1 MTTRAGIPTLYTIA
15 PNLPFADALA
25 MGLLARVEADPLRLS
40 ELIILLPNRRAV
52 RALSEA
58 FLRINDGKVCLLPLM
73 RPIGDV
79 DEEEITF
86 LGAGLNS
93 DDTAF
98 PPAISETRR
107 QLELQKLIMRWATV
121 GAGDPMSSAQSWRLA
136 GELAKLMDQVE
147 TQSLTFDK
155 LAELV
160 PDNLSSHWQVTL
172 DFLKIVSDAWPKF
185 LAEMKVMNPAA
196 RRDKMLKNLARAWQ
210 KSPPKG
216 DVIAAGSTGSIPAAR
231 ELLSVVARLSGGAVV
246 VPGLDRDIDDDCWQ
260 AVDEVHP
267 QYMLKELLNAIGVS
281 RNEIEDWPLAPNVS
295 FPVGASDERVE
306 IMREVMR
313 PSSTTAEWLKLPPS
327 KRDAKKVFKGMR
339 LVTTATRR
347 EEASAI
353 ALMMRETLETE
364 GKTAALVTPDR
375 VLARHVRAA
384 LMRFGIDIDD
394 SAGISGE
401 ETPVGTY
408 LRLLIAAADAG
419 LAPVPLLA
427 LLKHPL
433 ASGGIER
440 IKFLSLVRKL
450 DKDVLRGGRPRA
462 GLTGI
467 LEASRASDKMGT
479 KDCDYLEQALAP
491 LGALSELL
499 EADAESEISS
509 IFEMHLKAAEH
520 LASSNDTEGAKRLW
534 AGDAGEALSNHFSSL
549 MDDMQPHHT
558 VTTSDYPALFAEWLS
573 AVTVRP
579 KWGRHPRLFIWGAIE
594 ARLQRADLMIIG
606 GLNEG
611 SSPPDA
617 GADPWMNRDMRRQF
631 GLPTPEQRVGQATH
645 DFLQALGAKNVV
657 MTRAEKVEGTPTVP
671 SRWLFR
677 IKAVVGELPGE
688 GEPWR
693 HWIEAMDTLP
703 KAPPLAPPAPKPPV
717 KYRPTKLPVTS
728 VETWKKDPYAL
739 YAKRI
744 LKLSKLQPL
753 DDKPNAMDK
762 GNMIHD
768 IVEDFL
774 KHDGPKL
781 GDAGKQRLI
790 ALGEKHF
797 EKVINQPVVYAFW
810 WPRFLTV
817 ANWFVENEEAR
828 EKTHEVVG
836 VEVKAEALVPNTNFT
851 LTAKAD
857 RIDSS
862 KADGSLIIIDYKT
875 GGVPGAAQIYA
886 GFAPQLPLE
895 GWLAQEGTFK
905 GISSA
910 QVSELSF
917 WKLSGGVPPCKVTKI
932 DEPELRIEEAIEGLT
947 KMVELFSKETTA
959 YLSRPSPLSGHRS
972 DYDHLARVKEWQNN
986 YAQSE
991 EKL

>member
-25 MGLLARVEADPLRLS
+25 TGLLAHVDADPLRLS

-58 FLRINDGKVCLLPLM
+58 FLRLNDGKVCLLPLM

-98 PPAISETRR
+98 LPAISETRR

-147 TQSLTFDK
+147 TQSLTFEG
-155 LAELV
+155 LADLV

-185 LAEMKVMNPAA
+185 LAEMNVMNPAV
-196 RRDKMLKNLARAWQ
+196 RRDKMLRNLASAWH

-231 ELLSVVARLSGGAVV
+231 ELLSVVARLPGGAVV

-260 AVDEVHP
+260 AIDEVHP
-267 QYMLKELLNAIGVS
+267 QYMLKELLNAMGVS
-281 RNEIEDWPLAPNVS
+281 RTEVEDWPLPQKTS
-295 FPVGASDERVE
+295 FPVGASDDRVE

-347 EEASAI
+347 EEASVI
-353 ALMMRETLETE
+353 ALMMRETLETD

-384 LMRFGIDIDD
+384 LMRFSIEIDD
-394 SAGISGE
+394 SAGITGE
-401 ETPVGTY
+401 ETPAGTY
-408 LRLLIAAADAG
+408 LRLLIAAADAS

-440 IKFLSLVRKL
+440 IKFLALVRKL
-450 DKDVLRGGRPRA
+450 DKYVLRGGRPKA
-462 GLTGI
+462 GLVGI
-467 LEASRASDKMGT
+467 IEASRASGKMSAQ
-479 KDCDYLEQALAP
+479 DCDHLEYALGP
-491 LGALSELL
+491 ISELGALLDL
-499 EADAESEISS
+499 DVESEISN
-509 IFEMHLKAAEH
+509 IFENHLKAAEH
-520 LASSNDTEGAKRLW
+520 LASSNDTQGANRLW
-534 AGDAGEALSNHFSSL
+534 AGDAGEALSNHFGSL
-549 MDDMQPHHT
+549 MDDMQSHHS
-558 VTTSDYPALFAEWLS
+558 VATSDYPALFSEWLS

-579 KWGRHPRLFIWGAIE
+579 KWGRHPRLYIWGAIE

-645 DFLQALGAKNVV
+645 DFLQALGAENVV
-657 MTRAEKVEGTPTVP
+657 MTRAEKVDGTPTVS

-688 GEPWR
+688 GEPWQ

-703 KAPPLAPPAPKPPV
+703 KAPPLAPPAPTPPV
-717 KYRPTKLPVTS
+717 KYRPTGLPVTS

-774 KHDGPKL
+774 KHDGPTL

-790 ALGEKHF
+790 ELGEKHF

-817 ANWFVENEEAR
+817 ANWFVENEDAR
-828 EKTHEVVG
+828 KSAYEVAG
-836 VEVKAEALVPNTNFT
+836 IEVKAEAIVPNTNFM
-851 LTAKAD
+851 LSAKAD
-857 RIDSS
+857 RIDIS
-862 KADGSLIIIDYKT
+862 KSDGSLIIIDYKT
-875 GGVPGAAQIYA
+875 GGVPKAAQIQA

-895 GWLAQEGTFK
+895 GWLAQEGTFE
-905 GISSA
+905 GIRSA
-910 QVSELSF
+910 PVSELAF
-917 WKLSGGVPPCKVTKI
+917 WKLSGGVPPCTVIKI
-932 DEPELRIEEAIEGLT
+932 NEHELRIEEAIEGLT
-947 KMVELFSKETTA
+947 KMVALFSKETTP
-959 YLSRPSPLSGHRS
+959 YLSRPSPLSDHRS

-986 YAQSE
+986 FIQSE
-991 EKL
+991 EKP